1 MRRATLALCLVALA
15 AAACGSSKVRSRSY
29 YTLAYALTDEER
41 LAPAPRVPVMLRVK
55 ELDVELSYDR
65 QPIVYRYSPY
75 QLEFYQY
82 HQWIAKPQRM
92 LTELI
97 YKHLKHANVF
107 RQVTTSLKEG
117 LPDYELEGQVRNI
130 EEFDSDTEWSAHLA
144 MTLQVV
150 DTRTRRLVW
159 RHDFDQRRKVFN
171 HDVIYVVRALSQIL
185 EEEMGRVAPSLEAAL
200 VRDLAARPA
209 PSRVEDGAGAADVP
223 ATGSPER

>member
-1 MRRATLALCLVALA
+1 MTRWTLALLALGLVL
-15 AAACGSSKVRSRSY
+15 AACGSSKMHTRAY

-41 LAPAPRVPVMLRVK
+41 LAPEPRVPVMLRVK
-55 ELDVELSYDR
+55 ELDVDLSYDR

-97 YKHLKHANVF
+97 YKHLKHTGVF

-130 EEFDSDTEWSAHLA
+130 EEFDSDTEWFAHLA
-144 MTLQVV
+144 MTLQAV
-150 DTRTRRLVW
+150 DTRTRRVIW
-159 RHDFDQRRKVFN
+159 KHEFDQRRKVFH
-171 HDVIYVVRALSQIL
+171 HDVIYVVRALSQVL
-185 EEEMGRVAPSLEAAL
+185 EEEMNRVAPALEAAI
-200 VRDLAARPA
+200 VADLAARPQGD
-209 PSRVEDGAGAADVP
+209 PQ
-223 ATGSPER
+223 

>member
-1 MRRATLALCLVALA
+1 MRRPLLALCVLAGAL
-15 AAACGSSKVRSRSY
+15 AACGSSKMHSRSY

-41 LAPAPRVPVMLRVK
+41 LAPEPRVPVMLRVK

-75 QLEFYQY
+75 QLEFYNY

-92 LTELI
+92 LTELV

-150 DTRTRRLVW
+150 DTKTRRLVW
-159 RHDFDQRRKVFN
+159 KHAFDQRRKVFN

-185 EEEMGRVAPSLEAAL
+185 EDEMNRAVPSLEAAL
-200 VRDLAARPA
+200 
-209 PSRVEDGAGAADVP
+209 AADLQAPHEAP
-223 ATGSPER
+223 AEEPR